1 MVYIKVT
8 RADAESAN
16 VDSEINGTKS
26 ELTSELLMAIKR
38 GVTVLAKINNSDF
51 ESTLDSVYVT
61 LLTNH
66 KE

>member
-1 MVYIKVT
+1 MVSIKVT

-16 VDSEINGTKS
+16 VDSEIDGTKP

-38 GVTVLAKINNSDF
+38 GVTVLAKINDSDF
-51 ESTLDSVYVT
+51 ESTLDIVYVS

>member
-1 MVYIKVT
+1 MVSIKVT

-16 VDSEINGTKS
+16 VDSEVKGNKA
-26 ELTSELLMAIKR
+26 ELTSELFMAIKR
-38 GVTVLAKINNSDF
+38 GVTILAKINDSDF
-51 ESTLDSVYVT
+51 ESALDVVYVS